1 MFGDP
6 DTTLIVRRGDIS
18 FWRILQM
25 APRHIRV
32 LQVLQ
37 NMGFLG
43 VLQCGHIEIDTHLI
57 TALVERWRPETHTF
71 HFSVGEATITLQDI
85 AVIWALPVEGN
96 IITGVDTNMT
106 KQQWQNYCHQW
117 LGFQP
122 NENSFKNARIKLA
135 ALLDRLLNHT
145 CDDDSPFE
153 EVLQEARVC
162 VMCLIGGLLC
172 PDATG
177 NTVSLLYLRHMENID
192 EESTSNWGTAVLAYL
207 YRELCTASQRGKTNI
222 GGAMQLLQIWAW
234 SRIITLAPISSNNV
248 ADLMPT
254 IDDPENILPVPPY
267 ARRWS
272 YHISQTHTAHNAIR
286 IIRNTLDRMQ
296 ENEVLYLTP
305 YLHGLPELQSLPAY
319 ATRTPW
325 NIRCPL
331 INYSIVEMHHVERVL
346 RQFGMIQDIP
356 PNPLVS
362 ERRLHQI
369 DRRGRRGEDWVAF
382 HRDYIL
388 KWNDVHSLIVV
399 RPDVGNG
406 RGTVPD
412 YMNWYHQISRV
423 QISHRIVSTNTIG
436 YRPTDPRDWEAV
448 YNLAENMTQQA
459 ENSDPN
465 DFTALRDLRS
475 RTIAYGHQF
484 MNFSSERYPSVR
496 NRPPG
501 TNEPVPSN
509 VYTPAG
515 PSNIYTE
522 VNPMSTLKPV
532 HPMSILRQVLQMST
546 LKPVHPMSILHR
558 SHLTFMRMHKDIL
571 GYHQSHLKARN

>member
-1 MFGDP
+1 
-6 DTTLIVRRGDIS
+6 
-18 FWRILQM
+18 
-25 APRHIRV
+25 
-32 LQVLQ
+32 
-37 NMGFLG
+37 
-43 VLQCGHIEIDTHLI
+43 
-57 TALVERWRPETHTF
+57 
-71 HFSVGEATITLQDI
+71 
-85 AVIWALPVEGN
+85 
-96 IITGVDTNMT
+96 
-106 KQQWQNYCHQW
+106 
-117 LGFQP
+117 
-122 NENSFKNARIKLA
+122 
-135 ALLDRLLNHT
+135 
-145 CDDDSPFE
+145 
-153 EVLQEARVC
+153 
-162 VMCLIGGLLC
+162 
-172 PDATG
+172 
-177 NTVSLLYLRHMENID
+177 MENID

-234 SRIITLAPISSNNV
+234 SRIITLAPIPSNNV

-267 ARRWS
+267 ARRRIRPTMPYVLFGYIRS
-272 YHISQTHTAHNAIR
+272 YAR
-286 IIRNTLDRMQ
+286 KR
-296 ENEVLYLTP
+296 
-305 YLHGLPELQSLPAY
+305 
-319 ATRTPW
+319 
-325 NIRCPL
+325 
-331 INYSIVEMHHVERVL
+331 
-346 RQFGMIQDIP
+346 
-356 PNPLVS
+356 
-362 ERRLHQI
+362 
-369 DRRGRRGEDWVAF
+369 
-382 HRDYIL
+382 
-388 KWNDVHSLIVV
+388 VV

-515 PSNIYTE
+515 PS
-522 VNPMSTLKPV
+522 MSTLKPV
-532 HPMSILRQVLQMST
+532 HPMST
-546 LKPVHPMSILHR
+546 LKPECLH
-558 SHLTFMRMHKDIL
+558 
-571 GYHQSHLKARN
+571 

>member
-1 MFGDP
+1 
-6 DTTLIVRRGDIS
+6 
-18 FWRILQM
+18 
-25 APRHIRV
+25 
-32 LQVLQ
+32 
-37 NMGFLG
+37 
-43 VLQCGHIEIDTHLI
+43 
-57 TALVERWRPETHTF
+57 
-71 HFSVGEATITLQDI
+71 
-85 AVIWALPVEGN
+85 
-96 IITGVDTNMT
+96 
-106 KQQWQNYCHQW
+106 
-117 LGFQP
+117 
-122 NENSFKNARIKLA
+122 
-135 ALLDRLLNHT
+135 
-145 CDDDSPFE
+145 
-153 EVLQEARVC
+153 
-162 VMCLIGGLLC
+162 
-172 PDATG
+172 
-177 NTVSLLYLRHMENID
+177 MENID

-234 SRIITLAPISSNNV
+234 SRIITLAPIPSNNV

-267 ARRWS
+267 ARRYVVIS
-272 YHISQTHTAHNAIR
+272 YISDAYGPQCHIR

-296 ENEVLYLTP
+296 ENEFIWTP

-423 QISHRIVSTNTIG
+423 QISHRIVSTTLLAIVPPIHAIG
-436 YRPTDPRDWEAV
+436 KLW
-448 YNLAENMTQQA
+448 
-459 ENSDPN
+459 
-465 DFTALRDLRS
+465 
-475 RTIAYGHQF
+475 
-484 MNFSSERYPSVR
+484 
-496 NRPPG
+496 
-501 TNEPVPSN
+501 
-509 VYTPAG
+509 
-515 PSNIYTE
+515 
-522 VNPMSTLKPV
+522 
-532 HPMSILRQVLQMST
+532 
-546 LKPVHPMSILHR
+546 
-558 SHLTFMRMHKDIL
+558 
-571 GYHQSHLKARN
+571 

>member
-1 MFGDP
+1 M
-6 DTTLIVRRGDIS
+6 
-18 FWRILQM
+18 
-25 APRHIRV
+25 
-32 LQVLQ
+32 
-37 NMGFLG
+37 
-43 VLQCGHIEIDTHLI
+43 
-57 TALVERWRPETHTF
+57 
-71 HFSVGEATITLQDI
+71 
-85 AVIWALPVEGN
+85 
-96 IITGVDTNMT
+96 
-106 KQQWQNYCHQW
+106 
-117 LGFQP
+117 
-122 NENSFKNARIKLA
+122 
-135 ALLDRLLNHT
+135 
-145 CDDDSPFE
+145 
-153 EVLQEARVC
+153 
-162 VMCLIGGLLC
+162 
-172 PDATG
+172 
-177 NTVSLLYLRHMENID
+177 
-192 EESTSNWGTAVLAYL
+192 
-207 YRELCTASQRGKTNI
+207 YRELCTASQREKTNI

-296 ENEVLYLTP
+296 ENEFIWTP

-412 YMNWYHQISRV
+412 YELIILASNVY
-423 QISHRIVSTNTIG
+423 T
-436 YRPTDPRDWEAV
+436 EA
-448 YNLAENMTQQA
+448 
-459 ENSDPN
+459 
-465 DFTALRDLRS
+465 
-475 RTIAYGHQF
+475 G
-484 MNFSSERYPSVR
+484 
-496 NRPPG
+496 
-501 TNEPVPSN
+501 PSN

-515 PSNIYTE
+515 PSNVYTE
-522 VNPMSTLKPV
+522 ASPSNVYTPPQSFNIYANAQRHLGIPPVPFEGSELNTPVDERQV
-532 HPMSILRQVLQMST
+532 HPPNETDVVHAVALGDICSGRMLRCT
-546 LKPVHPMSILHR
+546 N
-558 SHLTFMRMHKDIL
+558 
-571 GYHQSHLKARN
+571 Y

>member
-1 MFGDP
+1 
-6 DTTLIVRRGDIS
+6 
-18 FWRILQM
+18 
-25 APRHIRV
+25 
-32 LQVLQ
+32 
-37 NMGFLG
+37 
-43 VLQCGHIEIDTHLI
+43 
-57 TALVERWRPETHTF
+57 
-71 HFSVGEATITLQDI
+71 
-85 AVIWALPVEGN
+85 
-96 IITGVDTNMT
+96 
-106 KQQWQNYCHQW
+106 
-117 LGFQP
+117 
-122 NENSFKNARIKLA
+122 
-135 ALLDRLLNHT
+135 
-145 CDDDSPFE
+145 
-153 EVLQEARVC
+153 
-162 VMCLIGGLLC
+162 
-172 PDATG
+172 
-177 NTVSLLYLRHMENID
+177 MENID

-234 SRIITLAPISSNNV
+234 SRIITLAPIPSNNV

-296 ENEVLYLTP
+296 ENEFIWTP

-501 TNEPVPSN
+501 PSNVYTEAGPSN

-515 PSNIYTE
+515 PSNVYTE
-522 VNPMSTLKPV
+522 AGPSNVYTPPQSFNIYANAQRHLGISPVPFEGSELNTPVDERQV
-532 HPMSILRQVLQMST
+532 HPPQ
-546 LKPVHPMSILHR
+546 
-558 SHLTFMRMHKDIL
+558 
-571 GYHQSHLKARN
+571 RNRRRPRCGTGGHM

>member
-1 MFGDP
+1 
-6 DTTLIVRRGDIS
+6 
-18 FWRILQM
+18 
-25 APRHIRV
+25 
-32 LQVLQ
+32 
-37 NMGFLG
+37 
-43 VLQCGHIEIDTHLI
+43 
-57 TALVERWRPETHTF
+57 
-71 HFSVGEATITLQDI
+71 
-85 AVIWALPVEGN
+85 
-96 IITGVDTNMT
+96 MT

-177 NTVSLLYLRHMENID
+177 NIVSLLYLRHMENID

-207 YRELCTASQRGKTNI
+207 YGKLCTASQWGKTNI

-234 SRIITLAPISSNNV
+234 SRIITLAPIPSNNV

-296 ENEVLYLTP
+296 ENEFIWTP

-448 YNLAENMTQQA
+448 VHPIYTEAGQSNVYTEAGPSMYTPA
-459 ENSDPN
+459 
-465 DFTALRDLRS
+465 
-475 RTIAYGHQF
+475 G
-484 MNFSSERYPSVR
+484 SSNVYTEA
-496 NRPPG
+496 G
-501 TNEPVPSN
+501 PSN

-515 PSNIYTE
+515 PSNVYTE
-522 VNPMSTLKPV
+522 AGPSNVYTPPQSFNIYANAQRHLGISPV
-532 HPMSILRQVLQMST
+532 PFER
-546 LKPVHPMSILHR
+546 
-558 SHLTFMRMHKDIL
+558 L
-571 GYHQSHLKARN
+571 GIKYTSR